1 MLSEPQRLAE
11 EAANSKVA
19 KGSTGMTT
27 TETQKEDCELGV
39 NTMGLK
45 PS

>member
-1 MLSEPQRLAE
+1 MAE

-19 KGSTGMTT
+19 KGSTGMNM

-39 NTMGLK
+39 KSVDAALMDSKQTVK
-45 PS
+45 